1 MLINRNNLPA
11 FSLIETIITLGI
23 CCGILLIGTLQLKK
37 YQERL
42 IFDNTVKEVT
52 TAIDQASRV
61 STITGEGVVIIFSQ
75 SEHYLRLSGRTSNKK
90 VDIDENMEISG
101 LRNFHFDKH
110 GYSSPGTVTFT
121 GYGMEKKI
129 KYQMLWGRVPK

>member
-1 MLINRNNLPA
+1 MFTNRNNLPA

-23 CCGILLIGTLQLKK
+23 CCGILLIGTLQLKR

-52 TAIDQASRV
+52 TVIDQASRI
-61 STITGEGVVIIFSQ
+61 STITGESVVIIFSE
-75 SEHYLRLSGRTSNKK
+75 SGHYLRLNGRTSNKK
-90 VDIDENMEISG
+90 VDLGEKMKISG
-101 LRNFHFDKH
+101 LNKFHFDKH
-110 GYSSPGTVTFT
+110 GYSAPGTVTFS
-121 GYGMEKKI
+121 GYGLEKKI

>member
-1 MLINRNNLPA
+1 MFTNRNNLPA

-23 CCGILLIGTLQLKK
+23 CCGILLIGTLQLKR

-52 TAIDQASRV
+52 TAIDQASRI
-61 STITGEGVVIIFSQ
+61 STITG
-75 SEHYLRLSGRTSNKK
+75 
-90 VDIDENMEISG
+90 VDLDEKIKISG
-101 LRNFHFDKH
+101 LNKFHFDKH
-110 GYSSPGTVTFT
+110 GYSAPGTVTFS
-121 GYGMEKKI
+121 GYGLEKKI

>member
-75 SEHYLRLSGRTSNKK
+75 SEHYLKLSGRTSNKK
-90 VDIDENMEISG
+90 LISM
-101 LRNFHFDKH
+101 K
-110 GYSSPGTVTFT
+110 TW
-121 GYGMEKKI
+121 
-129 KYQMLWGRVPK
+129 KYQDLEIFILINTAIHHLVL